1 MLSAVIS
8 IYQDIHMKTSDL
20 AIHCFAR
27 THPDFC
33 SIIRV
38 GTFFWYLKSLLGP
51 ETTAPTYWTIDPTSG
66 EAIDNGKC
74 REFMAVLPSR
84 SLLWRSARAN
94 LFLFCKFITTC
105 ISFPLK
111 LDQYVYFLTMKDN
124 ANTTVVMKNRK
135 ESCIQHLDW
144 PQGRSIDFGGPR
156 AKRHQGPLVYG
167 SEVFLGQGAM
177 APYSR
182 IF

>member
-8 IYQDIHMKTSDL
+8 IYQDIHMKTSDSL
-20 AIHCFAR
+20 FR
-27 THPDFC
+27 TYTPWLLLNYTRWHVLLI
-33 SIIRV
+33 SE
-38 GTFFWYLKSLLGP
+38 KSPWSWNYSSYVLN
-51 ETTAPTYWTIDPTSG
+51 YWSYQRRG
-66 EAIDNGKC
+66 DNGKC
-74 REFMAVLPSR
+74 REFMAVLPIR
-84 SLLWRSARAN
+84 SPFWRSARAN
-94 LFLFCKFITTC
+94 LFLCCKFITTC

-144 PQGRSIDFGGPR
+144 PQGRSIDFRGPR